1 MAAGI
6 NASTRQ
12 KKGRSACE
20 VQFPVKVFF
29 QAIPG
34 FVFFQVAEDLF
45 IPDPPRLLAAAPS
58 GDLHFETV
66 VLDIDAGC
74 QKKNAVRDFCFVSFP
89 A

>member
-12 KKGRSACE
+12 KKGRSAYE

-45 IPDPPRLLAAAPS
+45 IPDPPGFRKSLGSAGAAGCAAPGGNS
-58 GDLHFETV
+58 V
-66 VLDIDAGC
+66 
-74 QKKNAVRDFCFVSFP
+74 P
-89 A
+89 APFQCPRIR